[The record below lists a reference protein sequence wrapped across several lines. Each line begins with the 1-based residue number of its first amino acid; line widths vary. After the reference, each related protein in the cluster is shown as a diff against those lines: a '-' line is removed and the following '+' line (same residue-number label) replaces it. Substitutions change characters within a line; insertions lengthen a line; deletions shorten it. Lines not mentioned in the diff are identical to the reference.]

1 MKALGVL
8 LAAAGLLATLS
19 ACGSGSSPVAPSE
32 NASYAWQPVTGGPRL
47 VCAANSQSFHEFVGY
62 EGRMYVCKVPAPAD
76 KRGGGSVDFFGP
88 TTVAAGSIPLAA
100 HQLRLEIVVFTRRGA
115 VLRVDFGDG
124 THWQREVTPGNRTI
138 NVVHDYRPG
147 DFLLATLRD
156 KNGYLAAEGEGP
168 LRAPTPGPRTRYC
181 GRVTE
186 GKGGTLSAT
195 PSLTCAAA
203 RKLFASI
210 SPRGKLSGYRCRQ
223 SGLPPEWSD
232 VGLYTCTSGYRALV
246 FTSNP

>member
-1 MKALGVL
+1 VKALGVL
-8 LAAAGLLATLS
+8 LVTAGLLATLS
-19 ACGSGSSPVAPSE
+19 ACGSGGRPVAPSK

-47 VCAANSQSFHEFVGY
+47 VCTVSSQSFHQFVGY

-88 TTVAAGSIPLAA
+88 TTVAAGSIPLAPGR
-100 HQLRLEIVVFTRRGA
+100 LRLEIVVFAPRA
-115 VLRVDFGDG
+115 ALLRVDFGDG
-124 THWQREVTPGNRTI
+124 THWQREVMPGNRTV

-147 DFLLATLRD
+147 DFLLVTLRD
-156 KNGYLAAEGEGP
+156 KDGYLAAEGEGP
-168 LRAPTPGPRTRYC
+168 LGAPTPGPRTRYC

-195 PSLTCAAA
+195 PSLGCAEA
-203 RKLFASI
+203 RKLFAAI
-210 SPRGKLSGYRCRQ
+210 SPRGKLSGYRCRE

-232 VGLYTCTSGYRALV
+232 VFLDTCTRGSRALV

>member
-8 LAAAGLLATLS
+8 LAAAGVLATLS
-19 ACGSGSSPVAPSE
+19 ACGSGGRPMVPSK
-32 NASYAWQPVTGGPRL
+32 NASYAWRPVTGGPGL
-47 VCAANSQSFHEFVGY
+47 VCAANSQSFHQFVGY

-88 TTVAAGSIPLAA
+88 TTVAAGSTPLAPNR
-100 HQLRLEIVVFTRRGA
+100 LRLEVVVFAPRAA

-124 THWQREVTPGNRTI
+124 THRQRDITRGNRI
-138 NVVHDYRPG
+138 VNVVHDYKPG
-147 DFLLATLRD
+147 DFLLVTLRD
-156 KNGYLAAEGEGP
+156 KDGYLAAEGEGP

-195 PSLTCAAA
+195 PSLTCAEA
-203 RKLFASI
+203 RKLFAAV
-210 SPRGKLSGYRCRQ
+210 SPRGKLNGYRCRE

-232 VGLYTCTSGYRALV
+232 VGLYTCTSGSRAFV
-246 FTSNP
+246 FTTNP